1 MGRFDESYA
10 ISKRALEHDPVSPT
24 MQLHLGFHYLTAR
37 QYDAAIQQ
45 YLKLLQID
53 PRYPDAHNQLAVA
66 YRQKGV
72 FDQSVAEYLQVE
84 TLLGMT
90 PEQIA
95 ALKTSYVASGMR
107 GFWLKV
113 LELTEPSEQSN
124 ISPYQIASY
133 YSILD
138 KKDESFV
145 WLNKAFESHDGGLVA
160 IKTDSD
166 FDHLHSDSRFAE
178 LLRRMKLPE

>member
-1 MGRFDESYA
+1 MGFR
-10 ISKRALEHDPVSPT
+10 
-24 MQLHLGFHYLTAR
+24 
-37 QYDAAIQQ
+37 
-45 YLKLLQID
+45 
-53 PRYPDAHNQLAVA
+53 
-66 YRQKGV
+66 
-72 FDQSVAEYLQVE
+72 E
-84 TLLGMT
+84 TLEVMSYFLRLKVVIILVLAAAGGSLGGFAYYYQARAASLSSQVSNLNSNASSLN
-90 PEQIA
+90 EQIA
-95 ALKTSYVASGMR
+95 ALKTAYAASGMR

-133 YSILD
+133 YSILH

-166 FDHLHSDSRFAE
+166 FDQLHSDSRFAE